1 MKRPWPRFSARASVD
16 NQPMPASAPVALL
29 LTAAA
34 IAIAVALA
42 LVRRRLQAVEA
53 AFALVRVDLA
63 SRDEALRAADRS
75 RRRMLADVSHELR
88 TPLTAMRGYLETLQM
103 SDLDLDEATRERYFH
118 TLERETIRLDR
129 IVEDLLDLARLENG
143 VGALNARMFAVER
156 VFQHVMLRH
165 EHETRTRAIEVDV
178 SVESD
183 ADQVVADPDRI
194 EQVVENL
201 FANALQYTPPGGHI
215 ELRAEGDGD
224 AIVLSVVD
232 SGQGIAADQ
241 VPFVFDRFYKADP
254 SRRRIA
260 PGSGLG
266 LSIAKAI
273 VERHHGSIGVTSA
286 PGRTT
291 FTIVLPHQSAE
302 PRHHSTS
309 TNL

>member
-1 MKRPWPRFSARASVD
+1 MKRPWPRFPARVSAD
-16 NQPMPASAPVALL
+16 NEPMSASAAFVLL
-29 LTAAA
+29 VIAGA
-34 IAIAVALA
+34 IPAAVALA
-42 LVRRRLQAVEA
+42 LVRARLRALEA
-53 AFALVRVDLA
+53 AFAGVRLDLA
-63 SRDEALRAADRS
+63 ARDEALRAAERS
-75 RRRMLADVSHELR
+75 RGQMLADVSHELR

-103 SDLDLDEATRERYFH
+103 ADLDLDALTRERYLR
-118 TLERETIRLDR
+118 TIERETVRLDR
-129 IVEDLLDLARLENG
+129 IVEDLLDLARLESRAG
-143 VGALNARMFAVER
+143 TLNARLFAVER

-165 EHETRTRAIEVDV
+165 EHETRTREIEVDV
-178 SVESD
+178 SVTED

-201 FANALQYTPPGGHI
+201 FANALRYTPAGGHI
-215 ELRAEGDGD
+215 ELRANGDGD

-232 SGQGIAADQ
+232 SGQGIAPDH

-254 SRRRIA
+254 SRARNA

-286 PGRTT
+286 PGRTA

-302 PRHHSTS
+302 PRHQSTS

>member
-1 MKRPWPRFSARASVD
+1 MS
-16 NQPMPASAPVALL
+16 ASAAVVLFVIAG
-29 LTAAA
+29 A
-34 IAIAVALA
+34 ISLAVALA
-42 LVRRRLQAVEA
+42 LVRARLRALES
-53 AFALVRVDLA
+53 AFAGVRLDLA
-63 SRDEALRAADRS
+63 ARDEALRAAERS
-75 RRRMLADVSHELR
+75 RGQMLADVSHELR

-103 SDLDLDEATRERYFH
+103 ADLDLDAVTRERYLR
-118 TLERETIRLDR
+118 TIERETVRLDR
-129 IVEDLLDLARLENG
+129 IVEDLLDLARLESRA
-143 VGALNARMFAVER
+143 GALNARLFAVER

-165 EHETRTRAIEVDV
+165 EHETRTREIEVDV
-178 SVESD
+178 SVTED

-194 EQVVENL
+194 ETVVENL
-201 FANALQYTPPGGHI
+201 FANALRYTPAGGHI
-215 ELRAEGDGD
+215 ELRANGDGD

-232 SGQGIAADQ
+232 SGQGIAPDH

-254 SRRRIA
+254 SRARNA

-286 PGRTT
+286 PGRTA

-302 PRHHSTS
+302 PRHQSTS

>member
-1 MKRPWPRFSARASVD
+1 MS
-16 NQPMPASAPVALL
+16 ASAAVTLVLIP
-29 LTAAA
+29 T
-34 IAIAVALA
+34 AIAVAVTLA
-42 LVRRRLQAVEA
+42 TVRGRLRALEA
-53 AFALVRVDLA
+53 AFAGIRLDLA
-63 SRDEALRAADRS
+63 ARDEALRASDKS
-75 RRRMLADVSHELR
+75 RRQMLADVSHELK
-88 TPLTAMRGYLETLQM
+88 TPLTAMRGYLETLRM
-103 SDLDLDEATRERYFH
+103 TDLTLDEMTRERYFR
-118 TLERETIRLDR
+118 TLEHETVRLDR

-143 VGALNARMFAVER
+143 VGPLNTRMFAVER

-165 EHETRTRAIEVDV
+165 ERETRIRGVEVDV
-178 SVESD
+178 SVGVE

-201 FANALQYTPPGGHI
+201 FANALRYTPFGGRV
-215 ELRAEGDGD
+215 ELRADSEGD

-232 SGQGIAADQ
+232 SGLGIAADH

-254 SRRRIA
+254 SRQRNA

-273 VERHHGSIGVTSA
+273 VERHRGSIGVTSV
-286 PGRTT
+286 PGRTA

-302 PRHHSTS
+302 PHHHSTS

>member
-1 MKRPWPRFSARASVD
+1 MS
-16 NQPMPASAPVALL
+16 ASAAVVLFVIAG
-29 LTAAA
+29 A
-34 IAIAVALA
+34 ISLAVALA
-42 LVRRRLQAVEA
+42 LVRARLRALES
-53 AFALVRVDLA
+53 AFAGVRLDLA
-63 SRDEALRAADRS
+63 ARDEALRAAERS
-75 RRRMLADVSHELR
+75 RGQMLADVSHELR

-103 SDLDLDEATRERYFH
+103 ADLDLDAITRERYLR
-118 TLERETIRLDR
+118 TIERETVRLDR
-129 IVEDLLDLARLENG
+129 IVEDLLDLARLESRA
-143 VGALNARMFAVER
+143 GALNARLFAVER

-165 EHETRTRAIEVDV
+165 EHETRTREIEVDV
-178 SVESD
+178 SVTED

-194 EQVVENL
+194 ETVVENL
-201 FANALQYTPPGGHI
+201 FANALRYTPAGGHI
-215 ELRAEGDGD
+215 ELRANGDGD

-232 SGQGIAADQ
+232 SGQGIAPDH

-254 SRRRIA
+254 SRARNA

-286 PGRTT
+286 PGRTA

>member
-1 MKRPWPRFSARASVD
+1 
-16 NQPMPASAPVALL
+16 MPGSAPVALL
-29 LTAAA
+29 LTAAV
-34 IAIAVALA
+34 IAVAVALR

-53 AFALVRVDLA
+53 AFVLLRVDLA
-63 SRDEALRAADRS
+63 SRDEALGAADRS

-103 SDLDLDEATRERYFH
+103 ADLDLDEETRERYFQ

-165 EHETRTRAIEVDV
+165 EHETRTREIEVDV

-201 FANALQYTPPGGHI
+201 FANALRYTPPGGHI
-215 ELRAEGDGD
+215 ELRANGDGS
-224 AIVLSVVD
+224 AIVLSVVH
-232 SGQGIAADQ
+232 SGRGIPADR
-241 VPFVFDRFYKADP
+241 VAFVFDRFYPAEP
-254 SRRRIA
+254 SRRRDA
-260 PGSGLG
+260 PDSGLG

-273 VERHHGSIGVTSA
+273 VERHHGSIGVTSV
-286 PGRTT
+286 PGRTA
-291 FTIVLPHQSAE
+291 FTIVLPHRSAE
-302 PRHHSTS
+302 PAHHSTS

>member
-1 MKRPWPRFSARASVD
+1 MS
-16 NQPMPASAPVALL
+16 ASAAVVLFVIAG
-29 LTAAA
+29 A
-34 IAIAVALA
+34 ISLAVALA
-42 LVRRRLQAVEA
+42 LVRARLRALES
-53 AFALVRVDLA
+53 AFAGVRLDLA
-63 SRDEALRAADRS
+63 ARDEALRAAERS
-75 RRRMLADVSHELR
+75 RGQMLADVSHELR

-103 SDLDLDEATRERYFH
+103 ADLDLDAVTRERYLR
-118 TLERETIRLDR
+118 TIERETVRLDR
-129 IVEDLLDLARLENG
+129 IVEDLLDLARLESRA
-143 VGALNARMFAVER
+143 GALNARLFAVER

-165 EHETRTRAIEVDV
+165 EHETRTREIEVDV
-178 SVESD
+178 SVTED

-201 FANALQYTPPGGHI
+201 FANALRYTPAGGHI
-215 ELRAEGDGD
+215 ELRANGDGD

-232 SGQGIAADQ
+232 SGQGIAPDH

-254 SRRRIA
+254 SRARNA

-286 PGRTT
+286 PGRTA

-302 PRHHSTS
+302 PRHQSTS

>member
-1 MKRPWPRFSARASVD
+1 
-16 NQPMPASAPVALL
+16 
-29 LTAAA
+29 
-34 IAIAVALA
+34 
-42 LVRRRLQAVEA
+42 
-53 AFALVRVDLA
+53 
-63 SRDEALRAADRS
+63 
-75 RRRMLADVSHELR
+75 MLADVSHELK
-88 TPLTAMRGYLETLQM
+88 TPLTAMRGYLETLRM
-103 SDLDLDEATRERYFH
+103 TDLTLDEMTRERYFR
-118 TLERETIRLDR
+118 TLEHETVRLDR

-143 VGALNARMFAVER
+143 VGPLNTRMFAVER

-165 EHETRTRAIEVDV
+165 ERETRIRGVEVDV
-178 SVESD
+178 SVGVE

-201 FANALQYTPPGGHI
+201 FANALRYTPFGGRV
-215 ELRAEGDGD
+215 ELRADSEGD

-232 SGQGIAADQ
+232 SGQGIAADH

-254 SRRRIA
+254 SRQRNG

-273 VERHHGSIGVTSA
+273 VERHRGSIGVTSV
-286 PGRTT
+286 PGRTA

-302 PRHHSTS
+302 PHHHSTS